1 MFLHTPLKHFHHSL
15 NFLFPGLHI
24 SLYMTSPPDKSWISM
39 AYGHRFPFPGLLPV
53 CCPSSTFLIIQK
65 GPLGME
71 NILNTQREDVLHD
84 PWQLFPRTTVTDA
97 GLQLPGHKG
106 WRLESGCADGERGG
120 VGEKAGSASRAKRL
134 NVGSGKVA
142 FRV

>member
-71 NILNTQREDVLHD
+71 NILNTQREDVL
-84 PWQLFPRTTVTDA
+84 
-97 GLQLPGHKG
+97 KG
-106 WRLESGCADGERGG
+106 MEAVGISLEQESSD
-120 VGEKAGSASRAKRL
+120 L
-134 NVGSGKVA
+134 L
-142 FRV
+142 